1 MNKKYEF
8 HICHLT
14 SVHPRNDSRIF
25 HKMCKSLASNDIK
38 VSLVV
43 ADGKGNE
50 VIDNVEIIDIGAPDG
65 RLKRITKT
73 TYKIFNK
80 AKELNA
86 DVFHLHDPELLLV
99 ANKLK
104 KLNKKVIFDSHED
117 TVNTILVSPYLKS
130 PFSNIISLLY
140 ENFERYI
147 CKKID
152 GVVGATPHIESYFK
166 KFVKQ
171 TENINNYPILS
182 DKKQES
188 ISWDEKKN
196 EVCYVGSID
205 DTRGIKDL
213 MNSLELTKSKAKLNL
228 AGMYSSPALEKEIKE
243 HRDYHLVN
251 DFGYVNSEEVDNIY
265 NRSLVG
271 VVTLHPIPTFLV
283 SLPIKMFE
291 YMVAGIPFIA
301 SDFPYWRSLLKGSD
315 CCIFVNP
322 QKPQAIADAIDYFI
336 LNKERAKQM
345 GELGQKLVYENFS
358 WESQSEKLLTFYQK
372 VLSN

>member
-1 MNKKYEF
+1 
-8 HICHLT
+8 
-14 SVHPRNDSRIF
+14 
-25 HKMCKSLASNDIK
+25 MCKSLASNDIR

-50 VIDNVEIIDIGAPDG
+50 TIDNVEIIDIGAPDG

-73 TYKIFNK
+73 TSKVFNK

-166 KFVKQ
+166 KFAKQ

-182 DKKQES
+182 DKKQER

-205 DTRGIKDL
+205 GTRGIKDL
-213 MNSLELTKSKAKLNL
+213 MNSLELAKSKVKLNL

-243 HRDYHLVN
+243 HKDYHLVN
-251 DFGYVNSEEVDNIY
+251 DFGYVNSEEVDSIY

-322 QKPQAIADAIDYFI
+322 QKPQEIADAIDYFI

>member
-1 MNKKYEF
+1 MNKKYRF

-25 HKMCKSLASNDIK
+25 HKMCKSLASKDVK
-38 VSLVV
+38 VTLVV

-50 VIDNVEIIDIGAPDG
+50 VIDNVEIIDIGAPSG
-65 RLKRITKT
+65 RIKRITQT
-73 TYKIFNK
+73 TAKIFNK

-86 DVFHLHDPELLLV
+86 DVFHLHDPELLLI
-99 ANKLK
+99 AKKLK

-130 PFSNIISLLY
+130 PVSNIISILY
-140 ENFERYI
+140 GNFERYT

-152 GVVGATPHIESYFK
+152 GVIGATPHIENYFK
-166 KFVKQ
+166 KFAKQ
-171 TENINNYPILS
+171 TENINNYPILP
-182 DKKQES
+182 DKKLEQ
-188 ISWDEKKN
+188 ISWDQKQN

-213 MNSLELTKSKAKLNL
+213 MNSLALTKSQIRLNL
-228 AGMYSSPALEKEIKE
+228 AGMYSSAALEEEIKQHPE
-243 HRDYHLVN
+243 YHLVN
-251 DFGYVNSEEVDNIY
+251 DFGYVNSEDVENIY
-265 NRSLVG
+265 NRSLAG

-301 SDFPYWRSLLKGSD
+301 SDFPYWRNLLKGSE
-315 CCIFVNP
+315 CCIFVDP
-322 QKPQAIADAIDYFI
+322 QKPKEIADAIDYFI
-336 LNKERAKQM
+336 LNREKAKQM
-345 GELGQKLVYENFS
+345 GEVGRKLVFENFS

>member
-25 HKMCKSLASNDIK
+25 HKMCKSLASDDIK

-50 VIDNVEIIDIGAPDG
+50 VIDNVEIIDVGAPDG

-73 TYKIFNK
+73 TTKIFNK
-80 AKELNA
+80 ANELNA
-86 DVFHLHDPELLLV
+86 DVFHLHDPELLLI
-99 ANKLK
+99 AKKLK

-130 PFSNIISLLY
+130 PVSNIISFLY
-140 ENFERYI
+140 GNFERYV
-147 CKKID
+147 CRKID
-152 GVVGATPHIESYFK
+152 GVIGATPHIESYFK
-166 KFVKQ
+166 KFARQ

-182 DKKQES
+182 DKKQEN
-188 ISWDEKKN
+188 ISWDQKQN

-243 HRDYHLVN
+243 HTDYHLVN
-251 DFGYVNSEEVDNIY
+251 DFGYVNSEEVDDIY

-322 QKPQAIADAIDYFI
+322 QKPQEIADAIDYFI

-345 GELGQKLVYENFS
+345 GEVGQKLVYENFS

-372 VLSN
+372 LLSN

>member
-25 HKMCKSLASNDIK
+25 HKMCKSLASMDVK
-38 VSLVV
+38 VTFVV

-50 VIDNVEIIDIGAPDG
+50 MLDNVEIIDIGAPSG
-65 RLKRITKT
+65 RLKRITET
-73 TYKIFNK
+73 TTKILNK

-86 DVFHLHDPELLLV
+86 DVFHLHDPELLLI
-99 ANKLK
+99 AKKLK

-130 PFSNIISLLY
+130 PVSNVISLVY
-140 ENFERYI
+140 EKFERYT

-152 GVVGATPHIESYFK
+152 GVIGATPHIENYFK

-182 DKKQES
+182 DKQQQN
-188 ISWDEKKN
+188 ISWNEKQN
-196 EVCYVGSID
+196 EICYVGSID

-213 MNSLELTKSKAKLNL
+213 MNSLELTKSKARLNL
-228 AGMYSSPALEKEIKE
+228 AGMYSSLTLEKEIKE
-243 HRDYHLVN
+243 HKDYHLVN
-251 DFGYVNSEEVDNIY
+251 DFGYVNSEEVEEIY
-265 NRSLVG
+265 SRSMVG
-271 VVTLHPIPTFLV
+271 IVTLQPIPTFLV

-301 SDFPYWRSLLKGSD
+301 SDFPYWRSLLKGYK
-315 CCIFVNP
+315 CCIFVDP
-322 QKPQAIADAIDYFI
+322 QKPKEISEAIDYFV
-336 LNKERAKQM
+336 LNREEAKKM
-345 GELGQKLVYENFS
+345 GEVGQKLVYENFS

>member
-1 MNKKYEF
+1 MNKKYGF
-8 HICHLT
+8 HVCHLT

-25 HKMCKSLASNDIK
+25 HKMCKSLASNDVRIT
-38 VSLVV
+38 LVV

-50 VIDNVEIIDIGAPDG
+50 TVDNVEIIDIGAPAG
-65 RLKRITKT
+65 RLKRITQT
-73 TYKIFNK
+73 TSEIFNK

-86 DVFHLHDPELLLV
+86 DVFHLHDPELLLI
-99 ANKLK
+99 AKKLK

-130 PFSNIISLLY
+130 PVSNMISILY
-140 ENFERYI
+140 ENFERYT

-152 GVVGATPHIESYFK
+152 GVIGATPHIENYFK
-166 KFVKQ
+166 KFAKQ

-182 DKKQES
+182 DKKQEQ
-188 ISWDEKKN
+188 ILWDQKLN

-213 MNSLELTKSKAKLNL
+213 MNSLELTKSQAKLNL
-228 AGMYSSPALEKEIKE
+228 AGMYSSITLEKEIKE
-243 HRDYHLVN
+243 HKDYHLVN
-251 DFGYVNSEEVDNIY
+251 DFGYVNSEEVENIY
-265 NRSLVG
+265 NRSLAG

-301 SDFPYWRSLLKGSD
+301 SDFPYWRSLLKGCE

-322 QKPQAIADAIDYFI
+322 QKPKEIADAIDY
-336 LNKERAKQM
+336 LMLHKETAKQM
-345 GELGQKLVYENFS
+345 GEAGRKLVFENFS

>member
-1 MNKKYEF
+1 
-8 HICHLT
+8 
-14 SVHPRNDSRIF
+14 
-25 HKMCKSLASNDIK
+25 MCKSLASKDVK
-38 VSLVV
+38 MTLVV

-50 VIDNVEIIDIGAPDG
+50 TVDNVEIIDIGVPAG
-65 RLKRITKT
+65 RLKRITQT
-73 TYKIFNK
+73 TGEIFNK

-86 DVFHLHDPELLLV
+86 DVFHLHDPELLLI
-99 ANKLK
+99 ARKLK

-130 PFSNIISLLY
+130 PVSNIISTLY
-140 ENFERYI
+140 KNFERYT

-152 GVVGATPHIESYFK
+152 GVIGATPHIENYFK
-166 KFVKQ
+166 KFAKQ

-182 DKKQES
+182 DKKLEQ
-188 ISWDEKKN
+188 ISWDQKQD

-213 MNSLELTKSKAKLNL
+213 MNSLELTKSQARLNL
-228 AGMYSSPALEKEIKE
+228 AGMYSSLTLEREIKE
-243 HRDYHLVN
+243 HKDYHLVN
-251 DFGYVNSEEVDNIY
+251 DFGYVNSEEVENIY

-301 SDFPYWRSLLKGSD
+301 SDFPYWRNLLKESE
-315 CCIFVNP
+315 CCIFVDP
-322 QKPQAIADAIDYFI
+322 QKPKEIADAIDYFM
-336 LNKERAKQM
+336 LNKQKAKQM
-345 GELGQKLVYENFS
+345 GEVGRKLVFENFS
-358 WESQSEKLLTFYQK
+358 WESQAEKLLTFYQK